1 MEQYMIRIETCS
13 TFNSCER
20 EVVTMSEAKTK
31 QAAAQAAAGTQAEA
45 PVEAGEELVSVRL
58 FKDND
63 KYKGDVF
70 VAVNG
75 QSVLIR
81 RGERVAIK
89 KKFAEVLEQ
98 SLDQD
103 QRTAGLIERESRAY
117 EEAKDK
123 LN

>member
-1 MEQYMIRIETCS
+1 
-13 TFNSCER
+13 
-20 EVVTMSEAKTK
+20 MSEAKTK
-31 QAAAQAAAGTQAEA
+31 QATAQAAVQAAAEA

-58 FKDND
+58 FKDGD

>member
-1 MEQYMIRIETCS
+1 
-13 TFNSCER
+13 
-20 EVVTMSEAKTK
+20 MSEAKTK
-31 QAAAQAAAGTQAEA
+31 KETAPEQAEPAQAAETPAQ
-45 PVEAGEELVSVRL
+45 AGEELVSVRL

>member
-1 MEQYMIRIETCS
+1 
-13 TFNSCER
+13 
-20 EVVTMSEAKTK
+20 MSEAKTK
-31 QAAAQAAAGTQAEA
+31 QAAAEVQAEA

-81 RGERVAIK
+81 RGERVEIK

>member
-1 MEQYMIRIETCS
+1 
-13 TFNSCER
+13 
-20 EVVTMSEAKTK
+20 MSEAKTK
-31 QAAAQAAAGTQAEA
+31 QAAAQAAAEAQAEA

-103 QRTAGLIERESRAY
+103 QCTAGLIERESRAY

>member
-1 MEQYMIRIETCS
+1 M
-13 TFNSCER
+13 
-20 EVVTMSEAKTK
+20 
-31 QAAAQAAAGTQAEA
+31 AEA

>member
-1 MEQYMIRIETCS
+1 
-13 TFNSCER
+13 
-20 EVVTMSEAKTK
+20 MSEAKTK
-31 QAAAQAAAGTQAEA
+31 QAAAEAQAEA

-117 EEAKDK
+117 EEAKAK

>member
-1 MEQYMIRIETCS
+1 
-13 TFNSCER
+13 
-20 EVVTMSEAKTK
+20 MSEAKTK

-81 RGERVAIK
+81 RGERVEIK

>member
-1 MEQYMIRIETCS
+1 
-13 TFNSCER
+13 
-20 EVVTMSEAKTK
+20 MSEAKTK
-31 QAAAQAAAGTQAEA
+31 QAAAQAAAEAQAEA
-45 PVEAGEELVSVRL
+45 TVEAGEELVSVRL

>member
-1 MEQYMIRIETCS
+1 
-13 TFNSCER
+13 
-20 EVVTMSEAKTK
+20 MSEAKTK
-31 QAAAQAAAGTQAEA
+31 QAAAQAAAEAQAEA
-45 PVEAGEELVSVRL
+45 SVEAGEELVSVRL

>member
-1 MEQYMIRIETCS
+1 
-13 TFNSCER
+13 
-20 EVVTMSEAKTK
+20 MSEAKTK
-31 QAAAQAAAGTQAEA
+31 QAAAQAAAEAQAEA

-81 RGERVAIK
+81 RGERVVIK

>member
-1 MEQYMIRIETCS
+1 
-13 TFNSCER
+13 
-20 EVVTMSEAKTK
+20 MSEAKTK
-31 QAAAQAAAGTQAEA
+31 QATAQAAAEA

-58 FKDND
+58 FKDGD

-117 EEAKDK
+117 EAAKDK

>member
-1 MEQYMIRIETCS
+1 
-13 TFNSCER
+13 
-20 EVVTMSEAKTK
+20 MSEAKTK
-31 QAAAQAAAGTQAEA
+31 KETAPEQVAPAQAAETPAQ
-45 PVEAGEELVSVRL
+45 AGEELVSVRL

-81 RGERVAIK
+81 RGERVEIK

>member
-1 MEQYMIRIETCS
+1 
-13 TFNSCER
+13 
-20 EVVTMSEAKTK
+20 MSEAKTK
-31 QAAAQAAAGTQAEA
+31 QAAAQAAAEAQAEA
-45 PVEAGEELVSVRL
+45 SVEAGEELVSVRL

-103 QRTAGLIERESRAY
+103 QHTAGLIERESRAY

>member
-1 MEQYMIRIETCS
+1 
-13 TFNSCER
+13 
-20 EVVTMSEAKTK
+20 MSEAKTK
-31 QAAAQAAAGTQAEA
+31 QAAAEVQAGT

-81 RGERVAIK
+81 RGERVEIK

>member
-1 MEQYMIRIETCS
+1 
-13 TFNSCER
+13 
-20 EVVTMSEAKTK
+20 MSEAKTK
-31 QAAAQAAAGTQAEA
+31 QAAAQAAAEAQAEA

-70 VAVNG
+70 VAVNS

>member
-1 MEQYMIRIETCS
+1 
-13 TFNSCER
+13 
-20 EVVTMSEAKTK
+20 MSEAKTK
-31 QAAAQAAAGTQAEA
+31 QAAAQAAAEAQAEA
-45 PVEAGEELVSVRL
+45 PVEAGEEQVSVRL

>member
-1 MEQYMIRIETCS
+1 
-13 TFNSCER
+13 
-20 EVVTMSEAKTK
+20 MSEAKTK

-45 PVEAGEELVSVRL
+45 PMEAGEELVSVRL

-81 RGERVAIK
+81 RGERVEIK

>member
-1 MEQYMIRIETCS
+1 
-13 TFNSCER
+13 
-20 EVVTMSEAKTK
+20 MSEAKTK
-31 QAAAQAAAGTQAEA
+31 QAAAQAAAEAQAEA

-103 QRTAGLIERESRAY
+103 QRTAGRIERESRAY

>member
-1 MEQYMIRIETCS
+1 
-13 TFNSCER
+13 
-20 EVVTMSEAKTK
+20 MSEAKTK
-31 QAAAQAAAGTQAEA
+31 QAAAEA

>member
-1 MEQYMIRIETCS
+1 
-13 TFNSCER
+13 
-20 EVVTMSEAKTK
+20 MSEAKTK
-31 QAAAQAAAGTQAEA
+31 KETAPEQAVPAQAAETPAQ
-45 PVEAGEELVSVRL
+45 AGEELVSVRL

-81 RGERVAIK
+81 RGERVEIK

>member
-1 MEQYMIRIETCS
+1 
-13 TFNSCER
+13 
-20 EVVTMSEAKTK
+20 MSEAKTK
-31 QAAAQAAAGTQAEA
+31 QAAAQAAAEAKAEA

>member
-1 MEQYMIRIETCS
+1 
-13 TFNSCER
+13 
-20 EVVTMSEAKTK
+20 MSEAKMKKETAPE
-31 QAAAQAAAGTQAEA
+31 QAAETPAQ
-45 PVEAGEELVSVRL
+45 AGEELVSVRL

>member
-1 MEQYMIRIETCS
+1 
-13 TFNSCER
+13 
-20 EVVTMSEAKTK
+20 MSEAKTK
-31 QAAAQAAAGTQAEA
+31 QAAAQAAAEAQAEA

-89 KKFAEVLEQ
+89 KKFAQVLEQ

>member
-1 MEQYMIRIETCS
+1 
-13 TFNSCER
+13 
-20 EVVTMSEAKTK
+20 MSEAKTK
-31 QAAAQAAAGTQAEA
+31 QAAAEAKAEA

>member
-1 MEQYMIRIETCS
+1 
-13 TFNSCER
+13 
-20 EVVTMSEAKTK
+20 MSEAKTK
-31 QAAAQAAAGTQAEA
+31 QAAAGTQAEA

-81 RGERVAIK
+81 RGERVEIK

-117 EEAKDK
+117 EEARDK

>member
-1 MEQYMIRIETCS
+1 
-13 TFNSCER
+13 
-20 EVVTMSEAKTK
+20 MSEAKTK
-31 QAAAQAAAGTQAEA
+31 QAAVEAQAEA

>member
-1 MEQYMIRIETCS
+1 M
-13 TFNSCER
+13 N
-20 EVVTMSEAKTK
+20 EAKTK
-31 QAAAQAAAGTQAEA
+31 QAAAQAAAEAQAEA

>member
-1 MEQYMIRIETCS
+1 
-13 TFNSCER
+13 
-20 EVVTMSEAKTK
+20 MSEAKTK
-31 QAAAQAAAGTQAEA
+31 QAAAEV

>member
-1 MEQYMIRIETCS
+1 
-13 TFNSCER
+13 
-20 EVVTMSEAKTK
+20 MSEAKTK
-31 QAAAQAAAGTQAEA
+31 QAAAEAQAEA

>member
-1 MEQYMIRIETCS
+1 
-13 TFNSCER
+13 
-20 EVVTMSEAKTK
+20 MSEAKTK
-31 QAAAQAAAGTQAEA
+31 QAAAQAAAEAQAEA

-89 KKFAEVLEQ
+89 KKSAEVLEQ

>member
-1 MEQYMIRIETCS
+1 
-13 TFNSCER
+13 
-20 EVVTMSEAKTK
+20 MSEAKTK
-31 QAAAQAAAGTQAEA
+31 KETAPEQAAETSAQ
-45 PVEAGEELVSVRL
+45 AGEELVSVRL

>member
-1 MEQYMIRIETCS
+1 
-13 TFNSCER
+13 
-20 EVVTMSEAKTK
+20 MSEAKTK
-31 QAAAQAAAGTQAEA
+31 QAAAQAAAEAQAEA

-89 KKFAEVLEQ
+89 K
-98 SLDQD
+98 
-103 QRTAGLIERESRAY
+103 
-117 EEAKDK
+117 
-123 LN
+123 

>member
-1 MEQYMIRIETCS
+1 
-13 TFNSCER
+13 
-20 EVVTMSEAKTK
+20 MSEAKTK
-31 QAAAQAAAGTQAEA
+31 QAAAQASAEAQAEA

>member
-1 MEQYMIRIETCS
+1 
-13 TFNSCER
+13 
-20 EVVTMSEAKTK
+20 MSEAKTTK
-31 QAAAQAAAGTQAEA
+31 ETAPEQAAPAQAAETPAQ
-45 PVEAGEELVSVRL
+45 AGEELVSVRL

>member
-1 MEQYMIRIETCS
+1 
-13 TFNSCER
+13 
-20 EVVTMSEAKTK
+20 MSEAKTK
-31 QAAAQAAAGTQAEA
+31 QAAVQAAAEAQAEA

-81 RGERVAIK
+81 RGERVEIK

>member
-1 MEQYMIRIETCS
+1 
-13 TFNSCER
+13 
-20 EVVTMSEAKTK
+20 MSEAKTK
-31 QAAAQAAAGTQAEA
+31 QAAAQAAAGTPAEA